1 MIPGISLSV
10 CRDVRRMPLLA
21 HSSRSDE
28 GAKRLRD
35 AVIGQ
40 GRFGRR
46 CYFCDFSFG
55 GSDLFEVHNLDHD
68 HQNENPDNLVPVCEL
83 CHAPFHID
91 LVSRKWPV
99 DSGKIIFLPE
109 LTQPELNNLL
119 QAVFYAMAVS
129 TAGEENMSE
138 DKPVFK
144 PHTVYRVL
152 ADRAVLVECDPH
164 AEGVRAGLSEPF
176 TLGRVLANMDEASY
190 QKRDSLLYGLRYLA
204 PQTHFVN
211 QAKAWSS
218 NDCAFSK
225 LDLAAWSGIAGGVA
239 GHGN

>member
-21 HSSRSDE
+21 HTSRGDE
-28 GAKRLRD
+28 GAKRLREM
-35 AVIGQ
+35 VVGQ

-46 CYFCDFSFG
+46 CYFCDFAFG

-68 HQNENPDNLVPVCEL
+68 HQNEDPGNLVPVCEL

-91 LVSRKWPV
+91 LVSRKWPG

-129 TAGEENMSE
+129 AVGEENDSE
-138 DKPVFK
+138 GKPVFQ

-152 ADRAVLVECDPH
+152 AGRAALVERAPH
-164 AEGVRAGLSEPF
+164 GELVRPGLSEPF
-176 TLGRVLANMDEASY
+176 ALGRVLANMDDATY

-225 LDLAAWSGIAGGVA
+225 LDLAAWPGIAGVA
-239 GHGN
+239 GRGN

>member
-1 MIPGISLSV
+1 MISGISLSV

-21 HSSRSDE
+21 HTSRQ
-28 GAKRLRD
+28 D
-35 AVIGQ
+35 AAAERVREMVIAQ

-55 GSDLFEVHNLDHD
+55 SSDLFEVHHLDHD
-68 HQNENPDNLVPVCEL
+68 HQNDDPGNLAPVCEL

-91 LVSRKWPV
+91 LVSRKWPG

-119 QAVFYAMAVS
+119 QAVFYAMAVN
-129 TAGEENMSE
+129 AVGEENKSDE
-138 DKPVFK
+138 KPVFQ

-152 ADRAVLVECDPH
+152 DDRAALVERNGQGDV
-164 AEGVRAGLSEPF
+164 VRAGLSEPF
-176 TLGRVLANMDEASY
+176 ALGRVLAEMDDATY
-190 QKRDSLLYGLRYLA
+190 ARRDVLLHGLRYLA

-211 QAKAWSS
+211 QAKTWGAS
-218 NDCAFSK
+218 DCAFSK
-225 LDLAAWSGIAGGVA
+225 LDLAAWPGISG
-239 GHGN
+239 

>member
-1 MIPGISLSV
+1 MIPEISLSV

-21 HSSRSDE
+21 HTSRKD
-28 GAKRLRD
+28 GASKRLREM
-35 AVIGQ
+35 VIGQ

-55 GSDLFEVHNLDHD
+55 SSDLFEVHNLDHD
-68 HQNENPDNLVPVCEL
+68 HQNEDPGNLAPVCEL

-91 LVSRKWPV
+91 LVTRKWPG

-119 QAVFYAMAVS
+119 QAIFYAMAVHVV
-129 TAGEENMSE
+129 GEENKSE
-138 DKPVFK
+138 DKPVFQ
-144 PHTVYRVL
+144 PHTVYRALV
-152 ADRAVLVECDPH
+152 DRAHLVERNGQGDV
-164 AEGVRAGLSEPF
+164 VRAGLSEPF
-176 TLGRVLANMDEASY
+176 ALGRVLAEMDDDAY
-190 QKRDSLLYGLRYLA
+190 AKRDALLYGLRYLA

-211 QAKAWSS
+211 QAKSWNS

-225 LDLAAWSGIAGGVA
+225 LDLAAWTGIAG
-239 GHGN
+239 

>member
-1 MIPGISLSV
+1 
-10 CRDVRRMPLLA
+10 MPLLA
-21 HSSRSDE
+21 HTSRDDKAS
-28 GAKRLRD
+28 KQLREM
-35 AVIGQ
+35 VIGQ

-55 GSDLFEVHNLDHD
+55 SSDLFEVHNLDHD
-68 HQNENPDNLVPVCEL
+68 HQNVDPGNLAPICEL

-91 LVSRKWPV
+91 LVTRKWPG

-119 QAVFYAMAVS
+119 QAVFYAMAVN
-129 TAGEENMSE
+129 AMGEENKSE
-138 DKPVFK
+138 DKPVFQ

-152 ADRAVLVECDPH
+152 ADRASLVERNAQGDI
-164 AEGVRAGLSEPF
+164 VRASLSEPF
-176 TLGRVLANMDEASY
+176 AIGRVLAEMDESTYA
-190 QKRDSLLYGLRYLA
+190 KRDALLSGLRYLA

-211 QAKAWSS
+211 QAKAWNN

-225 LDLAAWSGIAGGVA
+225 LDLAAWPGIAG
-239 GHGN
+239 